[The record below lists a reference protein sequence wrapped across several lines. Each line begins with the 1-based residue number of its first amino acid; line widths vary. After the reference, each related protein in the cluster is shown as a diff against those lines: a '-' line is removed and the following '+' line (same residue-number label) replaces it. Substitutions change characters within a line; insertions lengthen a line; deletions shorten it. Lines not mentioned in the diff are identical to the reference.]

1 MSTDIQNQIQERL
14 AQLPESVRRAIKN
27 INYTAQVQS
36 LMQKHNLRLDQ
47 AGIVDREI
55 MLVLLGLEHPDKLFS
70 NLMRE
75 GGLSKDVAVAI
86 AEDLNEKIFKAIR
99 HELVE
104 TYDKGKMLEEIFDGK
119 PAAVSEKPLPTPGIS
134 ASTPIIVPQTPT
146 QPVTPTNT
154 PSQPNTIAKTK
165 LEQSFHIPTQTA
177 TISLGAPAMTPQASA
192 QPLKRREVDPY
203 REPIQ

>member
-1 MSTDIQNQIQERL
+1 METKELIKKRL
-14 AQLPESVRRAIKN
+14 AELPESVRRAIKN
-27 INYTAQVQS
+27 INYTTQVQS

-70 NLMRE
+70 NLMQE
-75 GGLSKDVAVAI
+75 GGLSKDVATAI

-104 TYDKGKMLEEIFDGK
+104 TYEKEKAVEETVDKT
-119 PAAVSEKPLPTPGIS
+119 PTAASEKTVPMPNV
-134 ASTPIIVPQTPT
+134 STPAPTIVPQTPV
-146 QPVTPTNT
+146 QPTAPINT
-154 PSQPNTIAKTK
+154 LPQPNAIAKTK

-177 TISLGAPAMTPQASA
+177 TVSLNQTSATPA
-192 QPLKRREVDPY
+192 QPIRRREIDPY

>member
-1 MSTDIQNQIQERL
+1 MTTDIQNQIQKRL

-36 LMQKHNLRLDQ
+36 LMQKHSLRLDQ

-70 NLMRE
+70 NLMQE
-75 GGLSKDVAVAI
+75 GGLSKDVATAI

-104 TYDKGKMLEEIFDGK
+104 TYDKKKLVEEILEGK
-119 PAAVSEKPLPTPGIS
+119 TLIQTPS
-134 ASTPIIVPQTPT
+134 APQTTPIPSPAPVAPQAQPIPPQVPLAQ
-146 QPVTPTNT
+146 QSVRVM
-154 PSQPNTIAKTK
+154 PNDIAKTK
-165 LEQSFHIPTQTA
+165 LEQSFRIP
-177 TISLGAPAMTPQASA
+177 PQATTVTLPQA
-192 QPLKRREVDPY
+192 QTPPQNRPQSGFDPY

>member
-70 NLMRE
+70 NLMQE
-75 GGLSKDVAVAI
+75 GGLSKDVATAI

-104 TYDKGKMLEEIFDGK
+104 TYDKGKMLEEIFDGE
-119 PAAVSEKPLPTPGIS
+119 PAAVSEKPLSTPGVS
-134 ASTPIIVPQTPT
+134 ASTSTIVPPTPA
-146 QPVTPTNT
+146 QPTTPA
-154 PSQPNTIAKTK
+154 QPNTIAKTK

-177 TISLGAPAMTPQASA
+177 TISLSVPAMTPQAAS
-192 QPLKRREVDPY
+192 PIVKRREIDPY